1 MSASGVA
8 VYSRYTLTVKKYAYL
23 VFLVPLSLPVASVW
37 IAQRSGWWDM
47 ATLFTPFWYFVLI
60 PLLDALIGQDPANP
74 AESDERRLSGERF
87 YRLLTLACLPLYLA
101 LLFWGAWVFAH
112 APLSWLG
119 QLGWIVAVGCVGG
132 VAAINTGHEL
142 IHKPGRL
149 EPWAGGALLAS
160 VCYATFKVE
169 HVYGHHVD
177 VATPAD
183 GSTARRGE
191 SVYAFVLRAL
201 RDNPRRAFRLE
212 RQVRARRGQS
222 WSIFSSG
229 LVGWSLLSAVFAAIC
244 VSIAGPAGLVYF
256 LGQSL
261 VAITLLEVI
270 NYVEHYGLSRRQGA
284 DGRWERVDVTHS
296 WNSNFL
302 LTNLLLF
309 QLQRHSDHHAHA
321 ARRYQALRH
330 FPESPQLPAG
340 YATMVV
346 LAAIPPLWR
355 RVMDPRVE
363 RHQAAQAVRASRA
376 AGAGAGAA

>member
-37 IAQRSGWWDM
+37 IAQRSGWWDL

-74 AESDERRLSGERF
+74 AESDERRLSGEHF

-222 WSIFSSG
+222 WSIFRSG

-270 NYVEHYGLSRRQGA
+270 NYVEHYGLSRRQLA